1 MQITKQFFETTLGRK
16 RISEMV
22 ETGVWSDRFF
32 DSVIDHWAK
41 ERGEQIAV
49 TDRHGS
55 TTWSELA
62 TQVDEVSRGLLELGV
77 RPGVV
82 VQVQLPNWCQFLVSV
97 AAVERIGGVI
107 NPVAPIFRT
116 NEVLV
121 MS

>member
-62 TQVDEVSRGLLELGV
+62 TLVDQISRGILE
-77 RPGVV
+77 
-82 VQVQLPNWCQFLVSV
+82 
-97 AAVERIGGVI
+97 I
-107 NPVAPIFRT
+107 
-116 NEVLV
+116 
-121 MS
+121 

>member
-1 MQITKQFFETTLGRK
+1 MQITKQIVEKTHGRI

-62 TQVDEVSRGLLELGV
+62 TQVDEVSRWRCELGV
-77 RPGVV
+77 
-82 VQVQLPNWCQFLVSV
+82 
-97 AAVERIGGVI
+97 
-107 NPVAPIFRT
+107 
-116 NEVLV
+116 
-121 MS
+121 